1 MPGKGL
7 GILVLLVEDGIV
19 SRDMW
24 MRMAS
29 ILVMRSEDAT
39 MSHRVDITISQRT
52 GSETILTASKIGG
65 N

>member
-19 SRDMW
+19 SRDTW

-29 ILVMRSEDAT
+29 ILVRRSVGAT
-39 MSHRVDITISQRT
+39 MSLRADIIINRRI
-52 GSETILTASKIGG
+52 GSEIILIVSTTGG

>member
-1 MPGKGL
+1 MPGKSL

-19 SRDMW
+19 SQDMW
-24 MRMAS
+24 MRMAN

-39 MSHRVDITISQRT
+39 MSHHADITISQRT

>member
-19 SRDMW
+19 SPGMW
-24 MRMAS
+24 MRMVS
-29 ILVMRSEDAT
+29 ILARRSEGAT
-39 MSHRVDITISQRT
+39 TNLRADITISRRI
-52 GSETILTASKIGG
+52 GSEITLTASMTGE

>member
-24 MRMAS
+24 MRMAR
-29 ILVMRSEDAT
+29 ILARRSVGAT
-39 MSHRVDITISQRT
+39 MSLSADIILNRRI
-52 GSETILTASKIGG
+52 GSEIILIVSTTGG
-65 N
+65 I